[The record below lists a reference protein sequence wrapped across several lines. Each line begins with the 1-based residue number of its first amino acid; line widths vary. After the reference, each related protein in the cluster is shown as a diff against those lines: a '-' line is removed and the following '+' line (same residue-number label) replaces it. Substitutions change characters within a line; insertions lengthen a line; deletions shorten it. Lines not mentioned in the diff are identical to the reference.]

1 MSVKYKHKRYFRCR
15 TAEHRAVVT
24 FSSTSDANTKIGFK
38 SVFNTSSPTKTE
50 ALADSGQTLVVTYE
64 FDNESDQTAF
74 KNAVDGAWGDSTS
87 PFSPATDTT
96 AYDGE
101 ASFTPPYYVEHFK
114 TEWLA
119 QDGSTVS
126 ATMNRTDFGYE

>member
-1 MSVKYKHKRYFRCR
+1 MAASYKHKRYFRCR
-15 TAEHRAVVT
+15 TAEHRSVVT

-64 FDNESDQTAF
+64 FNSDSDQTAF

-114 TEWLA
+114 TEWLN
-119 QDGSTVS
+119 QDGSVS
-126 ATMNRTDFGYE
+126 ATMNRTDFGVL

>member
-1 MSVKYKHKRYFRCR
+1 MAVSYKHKRYFRCR
-15 TAEHRAVVT
+15 TAEHRNIVT

-38 SVFNTSSPTKTE
+38 SVYNTSSPTKTE

-64 FDNESDQTAF
+64 FNNDSEQTAF
-74 KNAVDGAWGDSTS
+74 KSAVDGAWGESSS
-87 PFSPATDTT
+87 PFSPAEDTT

-101 ASFTPPYYVEHFK
+101 SSLTFKYYVEHFK
-114 TEWLA
+114 TEWLG
-119 QDGSTVS
+119 QDGSVS